1 MVEGGRSRG
10 QPRVVVGVLEV
21 GHIISL
27 IVGARHYPGL
37 CREVRQIGG
46 RVGGSTRIND
56 SKLGL
61 AFPFVVPL
69 LASILQLSTT
79 FFAGVLD
86 VLRPTPLGL
95 YEGPGGSPGVQVSP
109 ESALAQQTIQSR
121 PVGVARHLVAV
132 QVVPTR
138 ELAMAEAA
146 GEPGTRLPP
155 REPLLLELLARA
167 AAEDH
172 GGLLE
177 RPPLPV
183 ECHAGSRMS
192 VRDFILINIKS
203 VRIDLIYI
211 F

>member
-37 CREVRQIGG
+37 CREVRRIGG

-56 SKLGL
+56 CVCWP
-61 AFPFVVPL
+61 APL
-69 LASILQLSTT
+69 LVVALHLSRGQLPTT
-79 FFAGVLD
+79 LVAD
-86 VLRPTPLGL
+86 VLHMLGTTL
-95 YEGPGGSPGVQVSP
+95 LGGNEECGCSPGVQVDP
-109 ESALAQQTIQSR
+109 ESALAQNAIQPR
-121 PVGVARHLVAV
+121 LVGVARPLVAV

-183 ECHAGSRMS
+183 ECHAGSRVSLMS
-192 VRDFILINIKS
+192 VRDFIIINIKS
-203 VRIDLIYI
+203 VRSI
-211 F
+211 